1 MWTVSLGKITYR
13 VVIRPLLGFSKNSFF
28 ISFLY
33 SLCVLYTPA
42 FAFLH
47 LSLSFNMPPS
57 PFCFFQMSPFLY
69 PKLLSSVI
77 FRVKHTRS
85 VLLSL
90 YNVCGALCSELHVF
104 QWTGTVHVGNEAVTL
119 EAAVN
124 PNASHTCI
132 TVRCGFNT
140 ACSKV
145 HGHVF

>member
-28 ISFLY
+28 ISFFLLPFFTCLY
-33 SLCVLYTPA
+33 PLIC
-42 FAFLH
+42 
-47 LSLSFNMPPS
+47 PPL
-57 PFCFFQMSPFLY
+57 PILLFQMSPFLY

-104 QWTGTVHVGNEAVTL
+104 QWTGTVRVGNEAVTP

-132 TVRCGFNT
+132 TAALRL
-140 ACSKV
+140 
-145 HGHVF
+145 